1 VVFVI
6 VAVAVVVLAAIALAV
21 LKLRQPPAAEI
32 PVRRSSI
39 AAATPLTGLE
49 SALDQVTDRDG
60 RKLREKIEAGT
71 VIDDLRVIDDSGPI
85 LRRALDHVE
94 HLDHVDHGR
103 VDAGDLPPATQPE
116 PPGEHSPSDPTPA

>member
-6 VAVAVVVLAAIALAV
+6 VAVAVVVLAVIALLL
-21 LKLRQPPAAEI
+21 LKLRRPAAAEA

-39 AAATPLTGLE
+39 AAAAPLTGLE

-94 HLDHVDHGR
+94 HVDHGR
-103 VDAGDLPPATQPE
+103 VDAGDLPPATQAE